1 MLIKTTDIIT
11 ISGKRES
18 GKTYLSKFLIDSLN
32 ANDYDIDIYD
42 INREY
47 DKEYG
52 NIIRFKSVADYKE
65 KIPILV
71 NEAMNKGSKFLVID
85 DADLIIDQNSIPS
98 AILECL
104 QIGRHR
110 DIGMILIFRRVNTMH
125 KQVIFNT
132 NHFFIFK
139 SKLLLDRDYF
149 KKNLSS
155 DFDILNLEQY
165 EFFYMNS
172 LSDVAFKARING
184 EVMIKTGDK

>member
-1 MLIKTTDIIT
+1 MLVKTTDIIT

-18 GKTYLSKFLIDSLN
+18 GKTYLSKFLIDTLN
-32 ANDYDIDIYD
+32 QNEYDIDIYD

-47 DKEYG
+47 EREYG
-52 NIIRFKSVADYKE
+52 NVIRFSSVADYKT
-65 KIPILV
+65 KVPMLV
-71 NEAMNKGSKFLVID
+71 NEAMRKGSKFIVID
-85 DADLIIDQNSIPS
+85 DADLLIDQNSIPS

-149 KKNLSS
+149 LP
-155 DFDILNLEQY
+155 
-165 EFFYMNS
+165 FF
-172 LSDVAFKARING
+172 
-184 EVMIKTGDK
+184 